1 MKAAGG
7 RTRCRDLAPGPR
19 RQLGGRRSKSSFP
32 ASRDGHGPMPTR
44 VPGPFLVVSPLL
56 PPLPGPEFLP
66 LKSISRLAEPQR
78 QYVKQKNL
86 DAKE

>member
-1 MKAAGG
+1 
-7 RTRCRDLAPGPR
+7 
-19 RQLGGRRSKSSFP
+19 
-32 ASRDGHGPMPTR
+32 MPTR

>member
-1 MKAAGG
+1 MTHESGG
-7 RTRCRDLAPGPR
+7 GLDTVQRLGPQAR

-78 QYVKQKNL
+78 
-86 DAKE
+86 